1 MHVHLPT
8 GDWVCGCVGHYAD
21 SIERYFGSRPET
33 HVGRGAYRAVR
44 AAGPR
49 GRAARVGRAGQDAR
63 QRGDRV
69 DLRGSRAGG
78 SSGSAASTRTARMR
92 WRGWRASPRWGC
104 GGSSSTPR
112 CRRFD
117 PGDDRFLPFFDAAA
131 ELGLILL
138 THAGTSGLGAG
149 EPGGQGLR
157 IDLARPILL
166 DRIAAR
172 HPGMQIVLAHVGW
185 PWHLEAVAMALHKS
199 NVYLDISGWKYRYL
213 PDEVKREIPRRLR
226 DQFCF
231 GTDYPMF
238 DPEAC
243 LAELDRLELPPERRE
258 RRPARQRRR
267 AARPVAEHRQ
277 PDEPRD
283 TGPRPASSSAGCATE
298 HAEEHAA
305 GPSAPSSAV
314 LRAAL

>member
-21 SIERYFGSRPET
+21 SIERYFGKRPEP
-33 HVGRGAYRAVR
+33 HSVEDLVALYERLDLVGVLLGWDAQGKELDNAEIARICVGVRWAVR
-44 AAGPR
+44 R
-49 GRAARVGRAGQDAR
+49 VRVGGPNREDALER
-63 QRGDRV
+63 LARFPSLG
-69 DLRGSRAGG
+69 LRGLKLHP
-78 SSGSAASTRTARMR
+78 TMQE
-92 WRGWRASPRWGC
+92 
-104 GGSSSTPR
+104 
-112 CRRFD
+112 FD

-131 ELGLILL
+131 ELGLIVL

-213 PDEVKREIPRRLR
+213 PEEVRREIPRRLR
-226 DQFCF
+226 GQFCF
-231 GTDYPMF
+231 GSDYPMF

-243 LAELDRLELPPERRE
+243 LSELDRLELPPD
-258 RRPARQRRR
+258 
-267 AARPVAEHRQ
+267 VAK
-277 PDEPRD
+277 
-283 TGPRPASSSAGCATE
+283 
-298 HAEEHAA
+298 
-305 GPSAPSSAV
+305 AV
-314 LRAAL
+314 LRDNAVGLLGL

>member
-1 MHVHLPT
+1 MLLGWDAQGKT
-8 GDWVCGCVGHYAD
+8 LDNAEIASICEQSGGRFVG
-21 SIERYFGSRPET
+21 FGSVDPNREDAIPRLE
-33 HVGRGAYRAVR
+33 HL
-44 AAGPR
+44 AALG
-49 GRAARVGRAGQDAR
+49 
-63 QRGDRV
+63 
-69 DLRGSRAGG
+69 LRGLKLHPTLQG
-78 SSGSAASTRTARMR
+78 
-92 WRGWRASPRWGC
+92 
-104 GGSSSTPR
+104 
-112 CRRFD
+112 FD

-226 DQFCF
+226 GQFCF

-243 LAELDRLELPPERRE
+243 LAELDRLELPPEAAQAVLRDNA
-258 RRPARQRRR
+258 ARVARATRSAVGRRRR
-267 AARPVAEHRQ
+267 ARRGRRAR
-277 PDEPRD
+277 
-283 TGPRPASSSAGCATE
+283 
-298 HAEEHAA
+298 
-305 GPSAPSSAV
+305 
-314 LRAAL
+314 

>member
-1 MHVHLPT
+1 MYRHAAMRGVDMHVHLPT
-8 GDWVCGCVGHYAD
+8 GDWVCGCVGHYLD
-21 SIERYFGSRPET
+21 SVERYFGTRPEPRST
-33 HVGRGAYRAVR
+33 EELLKLYERLDLGGVLLGWDAEGREIDNAELAGICRESGGRFVGFGSVDPNRPDALDRL
-44 AAGPR
+44 
-49 GRAARVGRAGQDAR
+49 ARFPELG
-63 QRGDRV
+63 
-69 DLRGSRAGG
+69 LRGLKLHPTMQA
-78 SSGSAASTRTARMR
+78 
-92 WRGWRASPRWGC
+92 
-104 GGSSSTPR
+104 
-112 CRRFD
+112 FD

-172 HPGMQIVLAHVGW
+172 HPGMPVVLAHVGW

-213 PDEVKREIPRRLR
+213 PEDVRREMPRRLR
-226 DQFCF
+226 GQFVF

-243 LAELDRLELPPERRE
+243 LTEFEALGLPED
-258 RRPARQRRR
+258 
-267 AARPVAEHRQ
+267 VAGAIL
-277 PDEPRD
+277 RD
-283 TGPRPASSSAGCATE
+283 NA
-298 HAEEHAA
+298 
-305 GPSAPSSAV
+305 
-314 LRAAL
+314 AALLDL